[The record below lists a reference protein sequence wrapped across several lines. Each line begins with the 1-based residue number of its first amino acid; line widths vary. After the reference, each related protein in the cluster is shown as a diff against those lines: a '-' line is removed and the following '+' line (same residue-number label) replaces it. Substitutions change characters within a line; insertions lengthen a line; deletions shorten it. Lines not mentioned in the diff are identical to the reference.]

1 MFINLRV
8 RPRPIG
14 RGYKRGN
21 CVTFF
26 DLRQYGLHFSAYF
39 VSHMKRAYK
48 YRFYPTSDQ
57 VELLAQTFGC
67 VRFVYNS
74 ILRWRTDAYYERQE
88 KIGYTQASA
97 RLTALK
103 KEPEFT
109 WLNDVSSVPLQQAL
123 RHQQAGF
130 SNFFAGRAKYPTFKS
145 KRHKQAATLTDAAF
159 KYRDGKLYMA
169 KSKTALD
176 VHWSRP
182 LPSAPSTIT
191 ISRDT
196 AGRYFVSCLCEFE
209 PVSLPITAKTVGID
223 VGLKDLFV
231 TDTGFKSGNPRHTAK
246 YAARLALLQRRLSKK
261 AKGSKNR
268 ARARLKVARLHAKIA
283 DCRLDALHKAT
294 RKLINDNQV
303 VCVESLK
310 VKNMIRNPS
319 LSKAI
324 ADASWSELVRQL
336 QYKGEW
342 AGRSVVA
349 IDQFF
354 PSSKRCSCCG
364 FTMKK
369 MPLDVRKWHCP
380 ECGADHDRD
389 VNAARNIKAAGL
401 AVLVHGEPVNPKPLN
416 AA

>member
-1 MFINLRV
+1 M
-8 RPRPIG
+8 
-14 RGYKRGN
+14 
-21 CVTFF
+21 
-26 DLRQYGLHFSAYF
+26 YF
-39 VSHMKRAYK
+39 VSSMKRAYK
-48 YRFYPTSDQ
+48 YRFYPTADQ

-88 KIGYTQASA
+88 KIVYTQASA
-97 RLTALK
+97 RLTELK

-159 KYRDGKLYMA
+159 KYRDGKLYIA
-169 KSKTALD
+169 KSKAPLE
-176 VHWSRP
+176 VRWSRP
-182 LPSAPSTIT
+182 LPSVPSTVT
-191 ISRDT
+191 VSRDA

-209 PVSLPITAKTVGID
+209 PVSLPITASTVGID

-283 DCRLDALHKAT
+283 DCRTDALHKAT
-294 RKLINDNQV
+294 RKLINENQV

-310 VKNMIRNPS
+310 VKNMIRNTK
-319 LSKAI
+319 LSRAI

-364 FTMKK
+364 FTMQK

-389 VNAARNIKAAGL
+389 INAARNIKAAGL
-401 AVLVHGEPVNPKPLN
+401 AVLACGEPVNPKPLN

>member
-1 MFINLRV
+1 
-8 RPRPIG
+8 
-14 RGYKRGN
+14 
-21 CVTFF
+21 
-26 DLRQYGLHFSAYF
+26 
-39 VSHMKRAYK
+39 MKRAYK
-48 YRFYPTSDQ
+48 YRFYPTTEQ
-57 VELLAQTFGC
+57 AELLAQTFGC

-74 ILRWRTDAYYERQE
+74 ILRWRTDAYYERKE
-88 KIGYTQASA
+88 KIGYLQANA

-103 KEPEFT
+103 KEPEFA
-109 WLNDVSSVPLQQAL
+109 WLNDVSCVPLQQSL
-123 RHQQAGF
+123 RHQQTAF
-130 SNFFAGRAKYPTFKS
+130 ANFFAGRAAYPAFKS
-145 KRHKQAATLTDAAF
+145 KRHKQAAEFTASAF

-169 KSKTALD
+169 KNKIPLD
-176 VHWSRP
+176 VRWSRP
-182 LPSAPSTIT
+182 LPSVPSTVT
-191 ISRDT
+191 ISKDA

-209 PVSLPITAKTVGID
+209 SASLLITSSMVGID

-231 TDTGFKSGNPRHTAK
+231 TDTGFRSGNPRHTAK

-268 ARARLKVARLHAKIA
+268 AKARLKVARLHAKIA
-283 DCRLDALHKAT
+283 DCRLDALHKAS

-310 VKNMIRNPS
+310 VKNMLRNPS

-324 ADASWSELVRQL
+324 ADASWGELVRQL

-369 MPLDVRKWHCP
+369 MPLDVRKWQCP
-380 ECGADHDRD
+380 ECGTDHDRD

-401 AVLVHGEPVNPKPLN
+401 AVLAHGEPVNPESLK